1 MGTIKNTMSHKIG
14 GSAAKTITAIMIPPP
29 TVHIGFLPTRG
40 FEVPNLS
47 TDKRQGMSEKIV
59 VSPK

>member
-1 MGTIKNTMSHKIG
+1 MGTIKSTMSHKIR
-14 GSAAKTITAIMIPPP
+14 GSAAKTITAIMIPPS
-29 TVHIGFLPTRG
+29 TVHIGLLTARG

-47 TDKRQGMSEKIV
+47 TYKRQGMSEKFV